1 MNFGCDSTLRSLV
14 SVVQINLFQEDYAPG
29 DSYHLI
35 QTVTATNWQSVVIPR
50 ATSSDQLTDFFKY
63 SNLLDYEHKKWIN
76 ENAGFD
82 IFFLFAEYVFYYE
95 LKKHLNN
102 GLYSWIKAELWRK

>member
-63 SNLLDYEHKKWIN
+63 SNLLDYEHKK
-76 ENAGFD
+76 
-82 IFFLFAEYVFYYE
+82 
-95 LKKHLNN
+95 
-102 GLYSWIKAELWRK
+102 